1 MLLPRKKISCCEDS
15 CWLEESQIMATL
27 VQEIQIL
34 RFLNVIE
41 LRFPVLKSLLR
52 QDQEN
57 EWSNDND

>member
-1 MLLPRKKISCCEDS
+1 
-15 CWLEESQIMATL
+15 MATL